1 MARKRISDPA
11 HEETERLIKNMERK
25 VTREYTQAVNDMQKK
40 LDKYF
45 ERFAVKDAKKKAEV
59 EAGTIS
65 KDAYIEWRKN
75 QMLVGDRW
83 KEMRDILSR
92 DLHNANRIARSIVN
106 GYMPEAYA
114 TNFNYGVFQVE
125 KLAHLNT
132 SFTLYNRHTVE
143 RILRDNPQLLQPP
156 GKQMEKTFG
165 DFDAYKSGKPVKI
178 RPQTQKAFD
187 KLIKE
192 NRDIRWQEGKLQ
204 SVTFQS
210 VVQGES
216 IPNMARRIAATM
228 GEMNRKASIRYARTA
243 MTEAQNAG
251 RVASYERCKDMGIGV
266 KHQWMATHDS
276 ITRDSHVLLDG
287 EIVEVGEE
295 FSNGCRYPGDPQG
308 DPSEIWNC
316 FVPETSVAAN
326 CDIIRTYKHFYNG
339 KLVTIKT
346 AGGVNFTCTPNHP
359 ILTLR
364 GWIHADALND
374 GDNILVTRIRDR
386 KRSWRN
392 PYINHVFTRFDA
404 LHELFNVSG
413 TKRTCNLGVNF
424 HGDIPTSDVEIVSKK
439 RFLRKNGNARRNKHI
454 NKFLL
459 KSSNS
464 LVFCKRHFV
473 SCFGRIRVSSFC
485 FVRSLCKPFSFFFT
499 GLRHSEKH
507 GLRPVALFDSY
518 GVKPLQ
524 DNISGNMKLFS
535 ECLDGFTGIVFSDD
549 IVSVD
554 VCSGSTHV
562 YNLQSENGYYFV
574 NSSIPENTK
583 RSNGIMAIAHNC
595 RCTLVPVLT
604 DYDFPTSLAYDGE
617 IDGMTYEEWKESR
630 RR

>member
-143 RILRDNPQLLQPP
+143 RILRDDPQILPPP

-295 FSNGCRYPGDPQG
+295 FSNGLRYPGDPTG
-308 DPSEIWNC
+308 DPSEYW
-316 FVPETSVAAN
+316 S
-326 CDIIRTYKHFYNG
+326 
-339 KLVTIKT
+339 
-346 AGGVNFTCTPNHP
+346 
-359 ILTLR
+359 
-364 GWIHADALND
+364 
-374 GDNILVTRIRDR
+374 
-386 KRSWRN
+386 
-392 PYINHVFTRFDA
+392 
-404 LHELFNVSG
+404 
-413 TKRTCNLGVNF
+413 
-424 HGDIPTSDVEIVSKK
+424 
-439 RFLRKNGNARRNKHI
+439 
-454 NKFLL
+454 
-459 KSSNS
+459 
-464 LVFCKRHFV
+464 
-473 SCFGRIRVSSFC
+473 
-485 FVRSLCKPFSFFFT
+485 
-499 GLRHSEKH
+499 
-507 GLRPVALFDSY
+507 
-518 GVKPLQ
+518 
-524 DNISGNMKLFS
+524 
-535 ECLDGFTGIVFSDD
+535 
-549 IVSVD
+549 
-554 VCSGSTHV
+554 
-562 YNLQSENGYYFV
+562 
-574 NSSIPENTK
+574 
-583 RSNGIMAIAHNC
+583 C

-604 DYDFPTSLAYDGE
+604 GYDFPTSLAYDGE

>member
-1 MARKRISDPA
+1 MIADIEK
-11 HEETERLIKNMERK
+11 K
-25 VTREYTQAVNDMQKK
+25 VKREYKTASEDMQKK
-40 LDKYF
+40 LDDYF
-45 ERFAVKDAKKKAEV
+45 RRFEIKDKIHAEEV
-59 EAGTIS
+59 AQGKMSQEE
-65 KDAYIEWRKN
+65 YLEWRKN
-75 QMLVGDRW
+75 QLLVGDRW
-83 KEMRDILSR
+83 IEMRNNLSQ

-114 TNFNYGVFQVE
+114 ENFNYGVFQVE
-125 KLAHLNT
+125 KLAHANT
-132 SFTLYNRHTVE
+132 AFTLYDRATVE
-143 RILRDNPQLLQPP
+143 RILKDDPQILQPP
-156 GKQMEKTFG
+156 GKRMKETFG
-165 DFDAYKSGKPVKI
+165 KFDAYKAGEDVVLK
-178 RPQTQKAFD
+178 PQTKAAFD
-187 KLIKE
+187 KLIKS
-192 NRDIRWQEGKLQ
+192 NRDIRWQAGKLQ
-204 SVTFQS
+204 SVTFQA

-216 IPNMARRIAATM
+216 IPNMAKRIANTM
-228 GEMNRKASIRYARTA
+228 GELNRNATVRYARTA

-251 RVASYERCKDMGIGV
+251 RVNSYKRCQDMGIGV
-266 KHQWMATHDS
+266 KQQWMATHDS
-276 ITRDSHVLLDG
+276 RTRDSHVLLDG
-287 EIVEVGEE
+287 EIQEVGEE
-295 FSNGCRYPGDPQG
+295 FSNGCKYPGDP
-308 DPSEIWNC
+308 DAEPSEIWNC

-485 FVRSLCKPFSFFFT
+485 FVRSLCKSFSFFFT

-507 GLRPVALFDSY
+507 GLRPVALFDSC
-518 GVKPLQ
+518 GVEPLQ

-595 RCTLVPVLT
+595 RCTLLPVLT
-604 DYDFPTSLAYDGE
+604 KYNFSTDISYDGE

-630 RR
+630 RKKNEKDNTKTGKRAGRS